1 MRPAKCPEGWCIRQL
16 LTSVV
21 STQRRSITVRAARAA
36 ARAQA
41 QRETESQQ
49 RASRQDPYRPVAA
62 RPLGPLPMDVQRA
75 YGVFR
80 RGLIEGNLEVMLPNY
95 RVVAARKFLHSISR
109 EEFCLLLRALAEPLT
124 DRRYV
129 PGQEEVDQWKSVFN
143 DMIANCP
150 NHERGHIPDD
160 IYAIFIDA
168 YSRRGDTE
176 SLSKIWEQMHR
187 DGVQPSLNSY
197 NLILHRYAKE
207 GLYEKAEEV
216 YHSLL
221 LRPDIEPDATT
232 YSALINVRSS
242 VSDIPGAH
250 RILEKLLETGSK
262 PPIKVLNALLK
273 AHKKQGDL
281 EGTEE
286 LFALIKKNGL
296 VPNIATYNTML
307 DAYSKANALEKAVA
321 IVNEMQ
327 TVADSSSRSYCAPDF
342 ITYNILINMFGKA
355 DQPEDALK
363 LFHDMLER
371 GISPDV
377 VTFTSIMDAYGR
389 RGDLERT
396 RTFFNMMHEYGVTP
410 TPASYSVLIN
420 AVGYKGDL
428 KAAETVYT
436 EMLQRGISPTRSVYR
451 ALIRVHEIANDPQG
465 AARWY
470 MEMTNRQI
478 SPDVTTLISI
488 MRVHVRNRQP
498 GQDLLEVIRTY
509 FKDAER
515 FGRLKVG
522 ICNELLRA
530 HLKCGVSVT
539 EAVST
544 VYETEFRMRRIP
556 PNTFTLEIL
565 VQNGASARE
574 ARGHCRDIE
583 FSEASEME
591 QKWRNMVENHAH
603 TNAGSSTN
611 QSSQSSKS
619 VTSAD
624 GDAEQQPRADQPT
637 PSLPATREHIIQAF
651 VKMADR
657 ARRGD
662 SITQQERR
670 TVTYHQMME
679 ARALLEVFGDL
690 LKAGTVP
697 GEFGLNSMAN
707 RVEQLLGKM
716 NWVEE
721 SGSLITAQAASNTQV
736 PARARGDGTSS
747 LDTPPIKY

>member
-41 QRETESQQ
+41 QRETEAQQ
-49 RASRQDPYRPVAA
+49 RASRRDPYRPVAA
-62 RPLGPLPMDVQRA
+62 RPLGPVPMDVQRA

-80 RGLIEGNLEVMLPNY
+80 RGLIEGNLEVVLPNY
-95 RVVAARKFLHSISR
+95 RIVAARKYLHAISL
-109 EEFCLLLRALAEPLT
+109 EEFCLVLRALAEPLN

-129 PGQEEVDQWKSVFN
+129 PGKEEVDQWKSVFN
-143 DMIANCP
+143 DLIANCF
-150 NHERGHIPDD
+150 NHERGHVPED

-168 YSRRGDTE
+168 YSRRGDIE
-176 SLSKIWEQMHR
+176 SLSKIWDHMHR

-197 NLILHRYAKE
+197 NLILKCCAKE

-232 YSALINVRSS
+232 YSALINVRAS

-250 RILEKLLETGSK
+250 GILEKLLETGGK
-262 PPIKVLNALLK
+262 PPIKVLNALLT

-327 TVADSSSRSYCAPDF
+327 SVADSSSRPYCAPDF

-355 DQPEDALK
+355 DKPEDALK

-371 GISPDV
+371 GIPPDV

-389 RGDLERT
+389 QGDLEST
-396 RTFFNMMHEYGVTP
+396 RTYFNMMHQYGLIP
-410 TPASYSVLIN
+410 SAASYAVLIN
-420 AVGYKGDL
+420 AMGYQGDL

-436 EMLQRGISPTRSVYR
+436 EMVQRGISPTRPVYR
-451 ALIRVHEIANDPQG
+451 SLVRVHEIANDPQG

-470 MEMTNRQI
+470 MEMTDKHI

-488 MRVHVRNRQP
+488 MRVHVRNAQS
-498 GQDLLEVIRTY
+498 GQNLLDVIRTY
-509 FKDAER
+509 YKDAER

-530 HLKCGVSVT
+530 HLKCGVSVA

-556 PNTFTLEIL
+556 PNSFTLEIL
-565 VQNGASARE
+565 VQHGASARE
-574 ARGHCRDIE
+574 DGGSGTESD
-583 FSEASEME
+583 FPEAAEME
-591 QKWRNMVENHAH
+591 QKWRNMVENHPH
-603 TNAGSSTN
+603 TSTGSSTN
-611 QSSQSSKS
+611 QSKLSSKS
-619 VTSAD
+619 ITSAD
-624 GDAEQQPRADQPT
+624 RDAEQQARTDQPT
-637 PSLPATREHIIQAF
+637 PSQPATREHIIQAF
-651 VKMADR
+651 VRMADR

-662 SITQQERR
+662 SITQQERI
-670 TVTYHQMME
+670 TITYEQLME

-697 GEFGLNSMAN
+697 GEFALNTMAK

-721 SGSLITAQAASNTQV
+721 SGALMTAASNTRI
-736 PARARGDGTSS
+736 PAPTDGTSL